1 MNLPALVL
9 TKLKRLYQAL
19 SSRRLPSCRYSP
31 TCSRYALEA
40 INQHGAIRGTTLG
53 LRRICRCHP
62 WGGWGYDPVPTPT
75 QRVDA

>member
-1 MNLPALVL
+1 MNFPALVL
-9 TKLKRLYQAL
+9 TKLIRLYQAL
-19 SSRRLPSCRYSP
+19 TSQRLPSCRYSP
-31 TCSRYALEA
+31 TCSRYAIEA
-40 INQHGAIRGTTLG
+40 INQHGAMRGTTLG

>member
-1 MNLPALVL
+1 MNFPALVL
-9 TKLKRLYQAL
+9 TKLIRLYQAL
-19 SSRRLPSCRYSP
+19 TSRRLPSCRYSP
-31 TCSRYALEA
+31 PCSRYAIEA
-40 INQHGAIRGTTLG
+40 INQHGAMRGTTLG

>member
-1 MNLPALVL
+1 MNTPSLVL
-9 TKLKRLYQAL
+9 TKLIRFYQGL
-19 SSRRLPSCRYSP
+19 TSRRLPSCRYSP
-31 TCSRYALEA
+31 TCSRYAIEA
-40 INQHGAIRGTTLG
+40 INQHGAMRGATLG